1 MKRHIIDL
9 SYMLEEGMTTFPVH
23 WHPVVEITQLGR
35 HGIENRESRRLVLG
49 THTGTHVD
57 APRHFVPGGSTIEF
71 MPLDLMVGPARVV
84 DFSRAKPKQE
94 FNVDD
99 FRKALGREK
108 PRRLVM
114 RFDWS
119 RFWGTMAYYQ
129 TQPFISEE
137 AAQWLIDR
145 GVRLLGMD
153 TAQADSPDN
162 GRTGPKDSPVHKIM
176 LRQGCY
182 FLEYLTNLKQIPAP
196 NFELIVAP
204 LRLKE
209 GDGATARAL
218 AVVGGGRHGR

>member
-1 MKRHIIDL
+1 MSKRIIDL
-9 SYMLEEGMTTFPVH
+9 SYLIEEGMTTYPVP

-35 HGIENRESRRLVLG
+35 HGIENRESRRIVLG
-49 THTGTHVD
+49 THIGTHVD
-57 APRHFVPGGSTIEF
+57 APRHFIPKGGTIEF
-71 MPLDLMVGPARVV
+71 MPLDLMVGPATLV
-84 DFSRAKPKQE
+84 DFSHAKAKQE
-94 FNVDD
+94 FGVDD
-99 FRKALGREK
+99 FRKALGRER

-119 RFWGTMAYYQ
+119 RYWGTMAYYQ

-153 TAQADSPDN
+153 TAQPDSPDN

-176 LRQGCY
+176 LAKGCY
-182 FLEYLTNLKQIPAP
+182 LLEYLCNLRKIRQSR
-196 NFELIVAP
+196 FELIVAP

-209 GDGATARAL
+209 GDGAPARVL
-218 AVVGGGRHGR
+218 AIEGD